1 MQNKFK
7 SELANRIAEKGRLW
21 SPRQLGVL
29 VAAIA
34 ACALIV
40 GASALSLPITANG
53 SGSSPITFE
62 ALIPGESDY
71 LVPGVVD
78 VEGVPTDMLTY
89 ADNWGST
96 YSVMRTVNLKVDTFE
111 TPGAVYAKEYT
122 KWSYTTNVKLQDV
135 SMLPVTTVGDVT
147 QIAAVHLSTLTISG
161 LDAADLYPVQWSIT
175 LDGVAMDVV
184 MASCVAADQ
193 VDGTMTID
201 ITLPQYAYVD
211 GAEIVILVQYRA
223 AMAWDSSEG
232 FSEVG
237 FPGFPRY
244 VAPEPV

>member
-78 VEGVPTDMLTY
+78 VDGVPTDMLTY

-96 YSVMRTVNLKVDTFE
+96 YSVMRTVNLKVDTFA
-111 TPGAVYAKEYT
+111 TPGAIYAKQYT

-135 SMLPVTTVGDVT
+135 SMLPVTTDGT
-147 QIAAVHLSTLTISG
+147 NEIAAVHLSTLTIFG
-161 LDAADLYPVQWSIT
+161 LDEAGLYPVQWNIT
-175 LDGVAMDVV
+175 LGGMAMDVD

-193 VDGTMTID
+193 VDGTMTIE
-201 ITLPQYAYVD
+201 ITLPQYAYAD
-211 GAEIVILVQYRA
+211 GDEIVILVQYRA

-237 FPGFPRY
+237 FPEFPIY
-244 VAPEPV
+244 VAPESV

>member
-29 VAAIA
+29 VTAIA

-40 GASALSLPITANG
+40 GASALSLPIMASKSENC
-53 SGSSPITFE
+53 PIDFE
-62 ALIPGESDY
+62 ELISGESDY
-71 LVPGVVD
+71 LVSVGGV
-78 VEGVPTDMLTY
+78 LTY
-89 ADNWGST
+89 ADVSDST
-96 YSVMRTVNLKVDTFE
+96 YSVMRTVNLKVDTFD

-122 KWSYTTNVKLQDV
+122 KWSYMTNVKLQDV
-135 SMLPVTTVGDVT
+135 TLLQGT
-147 QIAAVHLSTLTISG
+147 AVHLSTLTITG
-161 LDAADLYPVQWSIT
+161 VDAADLYPVQWSIT

-223 AMAWDSSEG
+223 AMAWDSNEG

-237 FPGFPRY
+237 FPEFPRY
-244 VAPEPV
+244 VAPESV